1 MNVETKAEILENAPV
16 IIAVHDVEHRMLW
29 ANAAYR
35 EATGLSLKE
44 IEGKKC
50 YSVWGLTGICSNCP
64 VTTALET
71 GERAEAELT
80 PQNQDHWP
88 ETQGSW
94 LAKAAPVRDED
105 GRVIG
110 AVEVA
115 YNITDRKQAETQIR
129 RLNEELEERVQQRTA
144 ELQDA
149 DQELR
154 ASNQQL
160 EASNQQFEAS
170 NQQFEAS
177 NQQLMAATQQLRA
190 SNQQLEAANR
200 QVKAS
205 EARFKGMFESRM
217 VGILFWDA
225 EGIIT
230 DANDKFLKIVGYTR
244 NEILSGAVRWKDMTP
259 PEYREQDDRALAEIA
274 ATGAMMPIEKE
285 YIRKDGSHVP
295 ILLGAASLP
304 GPELNGVAFVMDV
317 TARKQ
322 VEQERLQLEVQ
333 LRKSQKL
340 ESIGT
345 LAGGVAH
352 EINNPINGV
361 MNYAQLIIDNTDDTD
376 GRIPELAGEIVIET
390 ERVAVIVRNL
400 LQFAR
405 QNDQRH
411 QSPARMADITEATLS
426 LIRTVMRHDQILL
439 QVDVP
444 EDLPTIR
451 CRNQQIQQV
460 LMNLMTN
467 ARDALNE
474 RYSGHDDGKIMSVV
488 AREIQEDGIRW
499 IRTTVEDHGTGISEE
514 VCDRLFEPFFTTKPD
529 KSGTGLGLSISYG
542 IVEDHGGRLTVES
555 EVDKYTRFHMDL
567 PVGEKT

>member
-1 MNVETKAEILENAPV
+1 MKAEILENAPV

-44 IEGKKC
+44 VEGKKC

-64 VTTALET
+64 VTTAIET
-71 GERAEAELT
+71 GERAEVELT

-94 LAKAAPVRDED
+94 LSKAAPIRDED
-105 GRVIG
+105 RRIIG

-115 YNITDRKQAETQIR
+115 YNITDRKQAEAQIH
-129 RLNEELEERVQQRTA
+129 RLNEELETRVQQRTA

-149 DQELR
+149 EQELR
-154 ASNQQL
+154 AANQQL
-160 EASNQQFEAS
+160 EAANQQFEA
-170 NQQFEAS
+170 F
-177 NQQLMAATQQLRA
+177 NQQLRAATQQLRA
-190 SNQQLEAANR
+190 SNQQLEASNQ

-205 EARFKGMFESRM
+205 EARFEGMFASSM
-217 VGILFWDA
+217 VGILFWDV
-225 EGIIT
+225 EGNIT

-244 NEILSGAVRWKDMTP
+244 REILSGAARWRDMTP
-259 PEYREQDDRALAEIA
+259 PEYREQDDRALVEIA
-274 ATGAMMPIEKE
+274 VTGAMTPIEKE

-304 GPELNGVAFVMDV
+304 GPGLNGVAFVMDI
-317 TARKQ
+317 TTRKQ
-322 VEQERLQLEVQ
+322 AEKERLQMEAQ
-333 LRKSQKL
+333 LRRSQKL

-361 MNYAQLIIDNTDDTD
+361 MNYAQLIIDNTDETD
-376 GRIPELAGEIVIET
+376 GRIPELAGEIVNET
-390 ERVAVIVRNL
+390 ERVAAIVRNL

-405 QNDQRH
+405 QDKQQH
-411 QSPARMADITEATLS
+411 QSPARMADITESTLS

-439 QVDVP
+439 KIDVP
-444 EDLPTIR
+444 EDLPTVQ
-451 CRNQQIQQV
+451 CRSQQIQQV

-474 RYSGHDDGKIMSVV
+474 RYSGHDDGKTMSVV

-499 IRTTVEDHGTGISEE
+499 VRTTVEDHGTGISEE
-514 VCDRLFEPFFTTKPD
+514 VCDRLFEPFYTTKPD

-555 EVDKYTRFHMDL
+555 EVDKYARFHMDL